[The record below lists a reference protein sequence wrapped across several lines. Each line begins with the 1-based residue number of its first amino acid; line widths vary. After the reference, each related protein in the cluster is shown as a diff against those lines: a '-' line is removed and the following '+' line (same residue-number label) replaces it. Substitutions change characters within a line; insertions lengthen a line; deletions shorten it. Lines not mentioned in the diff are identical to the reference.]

1 VATGVYES
9 ENVSDFA
16 EALARAQS
24 KMCHPTARQTN
35 PRFGNRYPSLADVI
49 DAVRGPLAAEG
60 IAIWT
65 TTTDTDTGITVTMRF
80 RRGDQ
85 WAESALTVELPARD
99 PQAIGSALTYCRR
112 YLLSLLCNIAA
123 DADDDAETVSTRAP
137 SSSTAARSSSSKKL
151 TDPQVE
157 GLRQRAAADGAS
169 ADDLAGWVSTATA
182 KRTDQLDQVLQNE
195 LPALHEARKG
205 WLSSTDPK
213 TGSTLA

>member
-65 TTTDTDTGITVTMRF
+65 TTVDTDTGITVTMRF
-80 RRGDQ
+80 RRGEQ

-137 SSSTAARSSSSKKL
+137 SSSTVRSVTDSKRL
-151 TDPQVE
+151 TAQQVD
-157 GLRQRAAADGAS
+157 GVRQRAAEDGAS
-169 ADDLAGWVSTATA
+169 SEDVAGWVSTATA
-182 KRTDQLDQVLQNE
+182 KRTVELEQVLQSE
-195 LPALHEARKG
+195 LPALRDAHKA
-205 WLSSTDPK
+205 WQSSTAPK

>member
-1 VATGVYES
+1 MATGVYES

-24 KMCHPTARQTN
+24 KMSHPTARQTN

-49 DAVRGPLAAEG
+49 DAVRGPLADEG

-65 TTTDTDTGITVTMRF
+65 TTVDTDTGITVTMRF

-123 DADDDAETVSTRAP
+123 DADDDAETARAP
-137 SSSTAARSSSSKKL
+137 SSSTVRSVTDSKKL
-151 TDPQVE
+151 TAQQVD
-157 GLRQRAAADGAS
+157 GVRQRAAADGAS

-182 KRTDQLDQVLQNE
+182 KRTDQLEQVLQSE
-195 LPALHEARKG
+195 LPALRDAHKA
-205 WLSSTDPK
+205 WQSSTAPK